1 MNFNKEMC
9 FHITCLEMHR
19 LEGNLLSHCW
29 GGRGWRA
36 LLQPSSLNFNL
47 GANATFVRSVQI
59 SLENI
64 RIYFE
69 YSSNHI
75 NHETA
80 IR

>member
-1 MNFNKEMC
+1 MC
-9 FHITCLEMHR
+9 FHITCLEVHR
-19 LEGNLLSHCW
+19 LEGNLFSHS
-29 GGRGWRA
+29 GRGEGWRA

-47 GANATFVRSVQI
+47 GAIAAFVRSVQI

-75 NHETA
+75 SHETA